1 MCVPTIIRSGF
12 DHSFISFLR
21 TAIAIGL
28 IALIVFN
35 APPAAAQSADPISKL
50 RRVYAGVLL
59 FKQFHAAC
67 DKLAPENVTL
77 HQAAYDAFAQKHSVA
92 RIEQYFAVTPNPVP
106 KLDGVK
112 AGIEKVAPKILAQV
126 VARPDTCSVLGLL
139 YEQMVATKMGAPGVT
154 NLGTYF
160 DSLLTEANLVPGA
173 PSLVPDAVTEA
184 PAVTAPQPQGNT
196 TAPTAGKG
204 TKGKIETLT
213 DVYEAVFTLPKFK
226 TICDE
231 ISPDQAAV
239 HKAAFDAFSAKH
251 SFERI
256 HAYFAASRDKFPW
269 ADATDRKI
277 EDAVGKVRVAFTQK
291 PQACAALPL
300 ILKNLVETKGGVSDL
315 GAMFDGLVSGAKAA
329 PAPAAPE
336 PATKDQSSA
345 PQAAQ
350 PQTKLAAL
358 STTGKLPMPTPI
370 NDRVK
375 QLPGLSWTVPDT
387 VRSESSRCVWRCV
400 VYAVKK
406 GKAKWPRLVIH
417 EAVPLPADQALET
430 VLASVRRS
438 AEITRKVPLPV
449 DKFGASMPMKPDRT
463 VAMNVF
469 LTDPKAHYA
478 KHSRRVIFAFEKDG
492 LSVVAEW
499 YYLKQ
504 PPAEKAKPNEL
515 ILGTMMR
522 SIRMDRA
529 VVEASLRAPLPVSID
544 LVDGAPPDAGQVIYA
559 ERPDYHMNSLTL
571 SGYFDD
577 DARYLDKSVVNKNG
591 QTIRLDKTKYYYVPP
606 LADGTVIEGVFK
618 ASGGYSNLG
627 VSVLK
632 TKTLVF
638 GRNGRYSTSSSSGVI
653 ATSGWGVGN
662 AGSSSAGEGS
672 YRISGYTITLQP
684 DGGQPTQKAFFP
696 YFAKVFWPGGGA
708 ADGEF
713 SQINIGGKVM
723 YRDED

>member
-1 MCVPTIIRSGF
+1 MRTPTIFRSGL
-12 DHSFISFLR
+12 DHSFTSSVR
-21 TAIAIGL
+21 AAIALGL
-28 IALIVFN
+28 IALVIAS
-35 APPAAAQSADPISKL
+35 APPATAQDGDPLSKL
-50 RRVYAGVLL
+50 RRVYGGILL
-59 FKQFHAAC
+59 FKQFHKAC
-67 DKLAPENVTL
+67 DQVAPDNAAVHKVT
-77 HQAAYDAFAQKHSVA
+77 YDTFAKKHSVA

-126 VARPDTCSVLGLL
+126 VARPDTCSVLGLV
-139 YEQMVATKMGAPGVT
+139 YEQMVATKMGAQGVT

-173 PSLVPDAVTEA
+173 PSLVPDVATEE
-184 PAVTAPQPQGNT
+184 PAATAPQPEARQ
-196 TAPTAGKG
+196 TAPATGKSA
-204 TKGKIETLT
+204 KGKIETLS
-213 DVYEAVFTLPKFK
+213 DVYEAAFMLPKFK

-231 ISPDQAAV
+231 IAPDQAAV
-239 HKAAFDAFSAKH
+239 HKAALDAFSAKH

-256 HAYFAASRDKFPW
+256 QAYFAASRDKFPW
-269 ADATDRKI
+269 ADASDRKI
-277 EDAVGKVRVAFTQK
+277 ETAVGKVREAFTQK
-291 PQACAALPL
+291 PQGCAALPL
-300 ILKNLVETKGGVSDL
+300 LLKNLVEKRGGVSDL
-315 GAMFDGLVSGAKAA
+315 GAMFDGLVSGTKAA
-329 PAPAAPE
+329 

-345 PQAAQ
+345 PQAAP
-350 PQTKLAAL
+350 PQTKPAAL
-358 STTGKLPMPTPI
+358 TTTGKLPMPTPI

-375 QLPGLSWTVPDT
+375 QLPGLSWNVPDT

-406 GKAKWPRLVIH
+406 GKAKYPRLVIH

-430 VLASVRRS
+430 VLASVKRK
-438 AEITRKVPLPV
+438 AEVTRKVPLPV
-449 DKFGASMPMKPDRT
+449 DKFGAAMPMKPDRT

-504 PPAEKAKPNEL
+504 PPPEKAKPNEL
-515 ILGTMMR
+515 ILGAMMR

-529 VVEASLRAPLPVSID
+529 VIEASLRAPLPVSIA
-544 LVDGAPPDAGQVIYA
+544 LADGAPPDAGQVIYA

-591 QTIRLDKTKYYYVPP
+591 RTIRLDKTKYYYIPP

-632 TKTLVF
+632 TKTLIF

-672 YRISGYTITLQP
+672 YRISGYTITLHP
-684 DGGQPTQKAFFP
+684 DGGRPTRRSFFP
-696 YFAKVFWPGGGA
+696 YFAKVFWPGSDA